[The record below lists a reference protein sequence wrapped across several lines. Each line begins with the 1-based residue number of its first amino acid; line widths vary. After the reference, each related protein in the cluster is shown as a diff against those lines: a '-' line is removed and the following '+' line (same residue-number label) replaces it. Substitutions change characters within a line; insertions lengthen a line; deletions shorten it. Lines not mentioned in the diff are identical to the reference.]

1 MPAALPLNAKG
12 ERLEALLRERIV
24 YLDGAMGTMLQQ
36 KRLSEADYRG
46 DLLKNHSR
54 DLKGNNDLLVLT
66 QPAVVEAVHLAY
78 FEAGSDIVETNTFN
92 GTSIAQEEYGLGHLV
107 REINT
112 AAVAVARKAEGP
124 R

>member
-1 MPAALPLNAKG
+1 
-12 ERLEALLRERIV
+12 
-24 YLDGAMGTMLQQ
+24 MGTMLQQ